1 MLCCQQRLSLTAN
14 GHTFDF
20 SFLCLLPEEAK
31 SSYQTADSSY
41 DMYLRDAHKQVN
53 MCFVFRV
60 FIASSHALL
69 LLSFASFLTV
79 IYSVKAYC
87 WAAYS
92 LNEQQQDGISVCW
105 RFICSN
111 SLSLARCFLFYNL
124 GRNCKHE
131 QYRWLK
137 KITNYV
143 WNVERFLSL
152 SFACECWMK
161 FIYYIICTPWT
172 EELGPSAGVSV
183 SPWWAG
189 SKCGKCQFVCK
200 PWRDGSKCG
209 SVNLYASLEE
219 MGLSVGSVNLYASL
233 EEMGLSVG
241 VSICMQALKRW
252 V

>member
-1 MLCCQQRLSLTAN
+1 
-14 GHTFDF
+14 
-20 SFLCLLPEEAK
+20 
-31 SSYQTADSSY
+31 
-41 DMYLRDAHKQVN
+41 MYLRDAHKQVN
-53 MCFVFRV
+53 MYFLFCV
-60 FIASSHALL
+60 FITSGHSLL
-69 LLSFASFLTV
+69 LLFFASFLTV

-87 WAAYS
+87 WVAYS

-105 RFICSN
+105 HLICSN
-111 SLSLARCFLFYNL
+111 SLSLCFLICNL

-172 EELGPSAGVSV
+172 EDLGPGVGVSV
-183 SPWWAG
+183 S
-189 SKCGKCQFVCK
+189 
-200 PWRDGSKCG
+200 PWRDGSKCGSVNLYASFEEMGLSVG